1 MLNKLLQW
9 DQEFFLLLNG
19 AGTETFDSFWVFV
32 SSTKSALP
40 LFLFIVFLLIIKHGK
55 SFWQGL
61 ILILIVVSLADLIS
75 VHAFKNV
82 FMRLRPCHEPELI
95 YQIRLLVSKGGLYGF
110 VSSHAVNFFALAAIV
125 STILSERKSLRQLCL
140 MLKKLIIGLE
150 EKRGLGSLLF
160 GIIVLMLD
168 IAFFIL
174 PYILYSWATLVAYSR
189 IYVGKHYP
197 LDVICGAILGILIAK
212 IVWCLILKIKEKY
225 KLAL

>member
-19 AGTETFDSFWVFV
+19 AGTKTFDPFWVFI
-32 SSTKSALP
+32 SSTTSAIP
-40 LFLFIVFLLIIKHGK
+40 IFIFIIFLLIKKHRS

-61 ILILIVVSLADLIS
+61 VLILIVVSLADLTS

-82 FMRLRPCHEPELI
+82 FLRLRPSHEPAI
-95 YQIRLLVSKGGLYGF
+95 VDQIRLLVSKGGLYGF
-110 VSSHAVNFFALAAIV
+110 VSSHAANFFAIAAIV
-125 STILSERKSLRQLCL
+125 STLFSERKY
-140 MLKKLIIGLE
+140 
-150 EKRGLGSLLF
+150 
-160 GIIVLMLD
+160 
-168 IAFFIL
+168 L

-197 LDVICGAILGILIAK
+197 LDVLGGALLGILIAK
-212 IVWCLILKIKEKY
+212 IVWFAILKIKEKY